1 MAFISYAQNFEDIM
15 LWRALKHVEQG
26 FYIDVGA
33 NDPVIESVTK
43 AFSERGWKGINI
55 EPLQT
60 HYLDLE
66 KDRPRDINLQCAAG
80 EVNGEIEIW
89 EGEVRGWA
97 TASKEVVSQYVSNG
111 CPGKFHKVPVF
122 KLTDICEKYVESE
135 IHFLKIDVEGFEKSV
150 ISGMDFTR
158 FRPWLM
164 VIEATRPN
172 STVENF
178 AEWEGAVFTAG
189 YELAYYDGLNRF
201 YVANEH
207 LDLMESFKYPPNVF
221 DNYIR
226 NEQLSTELRAQQAEN
241 SVSLYEAKI
250 REMEELAQVSEL
262 KLNKIQL
269 RVEQAETESHH
280 AWMELKE
287 VYSSH
292 SWRITK
298 PLRWLMHQIRLLREY
313 GLKVRVDAL
322 VYKIIYLFKFAFG
335 SIVNPSDAAK
345 EKIIINSKK
354 VGLDSTLRY
363 FYRRFIKKNS
373 LHESAGYAEGVLQPV
388 SLDELSANAK
398 KIYTELKSSLNQPQG
413 SK

>member
-55 EPLQT
+55 EPLQS

-97 TASKEVVSQYVSNG
+97 TASKEVVDQYVSNG

-158 FRPWLM
+158 FRPWVM

-178 AEWEGAVFTAG
+178 AEWEGDVLTAG

-201 YVANEH
+201 YVAKEH
-207 LDLMESFKYPPNVF
+207 LELVRSFKCPPNVF

-226 NEQLSTELRAQQAEN
+226 NEQLNTELRAQQAEN
-241 SVSLYEAKI
+241 SVSLYEIKLKEA
-250 REMEELAQVSEL
+250 EDLARVYEL
-262 KLNKIQL
+262 KIKENEGRIQQAEV
-269 RVEQAETESHH
+269 RAERAETESHQ
-280 AWMELKE
+280 L
-287 VYSSH
+287 YNSH
-292 SWRITK
+292 SWRITG
-298 PLRWLMHQIRLLREY
+298 PLRWLMHQSRLLREF
-313 GLKVRVDAL
+313 GLKARVRAL
-322 VYKIIYLFKFAFG
+322 ANKILYKCRGALDTFI
-335 SIVNPSDAAK
+335 NPSDTVK
-345 EKIIINSKK
+345 EKVVVASKRL
-354 VGLDSTLRY
+354 GLHSTLRY
-363 FYRRFIKKNS
+363 FYRRFIKNNNFYETAGCA
-373 LHESAGYAEGVLQPV
+373 ESVLQPA
-388 SLDELSANAK
+388 SFDELPENAK
-398 KIYTELKSSLNQPQG
+398 KIYIELKSSLNQSQE